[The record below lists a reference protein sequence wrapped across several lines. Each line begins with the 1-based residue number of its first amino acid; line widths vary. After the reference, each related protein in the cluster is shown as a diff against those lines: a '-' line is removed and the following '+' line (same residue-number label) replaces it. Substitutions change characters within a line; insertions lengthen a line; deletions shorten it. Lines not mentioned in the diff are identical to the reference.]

1 MNAIQTY
8 LHEGWIISEAAHL
21 LATGANNEN
30 GGYILTMADPT
41 GHFIHET
48 FVPRSADVD
57 ELLKRQLV
65 PMAI

>member
-8 LHEGWIISEAAHL
+8 LHEGWIISEAAKM
-21 LATGANNEN
+21 LAHGTNNEN
-30 GGYILTMADPT
+30 DGYILLLADPT
-41 GHFIHET
+41 GHFIRET

-57 ELLKRQLV
+57 DLLKREHV